1 MFLSVMIT
9 SFFQKPIE
17 VLSLNCSSD
26 SLGYVILQDAFYCLA
41 CVLFGHNFPEKASR
55 VNFYSQPFRHWS
67 AAVSAFKVHAEGKEK
82 NEEYSNEP
90 CQSLHCKTWPI
101 PSQKSKPRSNR
112 ELTKKNNKK

>member
-1 MFLSVMIT
+1 MIT

-67 AAVSAFKVHAEGKEK
+67 AAVSAFKVHAEGKKKMK
-82 NEEYSNEP
+82 NILMSHAN
-90 CQSLHCKTWPI
+90 HCIVKHGLFPHR
-101 PSQKSKPRSNR
+101 KANR
-112 ELTKKNNKK
+112 DLTEN